1 MSRTTANL
9 LLLFATIIWGTAFV
23 AQITGMGHIGP
34 FTFSFARFF
43 LGMLIV
49 LPFAFIYMSKISW
62 NVTVVIVGFDLFA
75 KFESPLF

>member
-23 AQITGMGHIGP
+23 TQTTGMGHIGP

-43 LGMLIV
+43 LGMLTV
-49 LPFAFIYMSKISW
+49 LPFVFI
-62 NVTVVIVGFDLFA
+62 
-75 KFESPLF
+75 FEKKTGYQTNPMKK